1 MPIGNWNL
9 QWLNHNS
16 QRSYPLTERATKTD
30 ITETITIPDSFIVGM
45 YFPIHSGNTFTPS
58 GFYVSSLLLSSTGFN
73 IVIGYTDGSS
83 IITDVASANIA
94 RANYSPNRAYALAGI
109 NSFYESVGYIV
120 LGNLDE
126 IDKQPPGLYN
136 FEFADAEIEP
146 DAIRPILR
154 GVSSLRVV
162 NNNETSAR
170 IYGNVALIAG
180 ANIRITTSEVNDAVT
195 GKETFIAFDAIN
207 GENLNQT
214 CLCDVVDVGPCITSI
229 NGVSTDDGTFVI
241 APNDC
246 ISLTEIQNGLQIAD
260 TCAKPCCGCSELD
273 ALRDQ
278 VNRFG
283 DGITT
288 LQNFVTRLGS
298 EVTQMSLVVL
308 GSRLSN
314 STCAQE

>member
-16 QRSYPLTERATKTD
+16 QRSYPLTDRATKKD
-30 ITETITIPDSFIVGM
+30 LNNTITIPDSFIVAL
-45 YFPIHSGNTFTPS
+45 YFPIHAGQAFSPR
-58 GFYVSSLLLSSTGFN
+58 GFYISSLLLSSTGFN
-73 IVIGYTDGSS
+73 IVIGYTDGTTTVS
-83 IITDVASANIA
+83 DVAAATIA
-94 RANYSPNRAYALAGI
+94 RANYTPNRAYSLAGI
-109 NSFYESVGYIV
+109 NAFYDSIGYIV
-120 LGNLDE
+120 IGNLDE
-126 IDKQPPGLYN
+126 IDQQPSGLYN
-136 FEFADAEIEP
+136 FDIAGGEIET
-146 DAIRPILR
+146 DAIRPMLR
-154 GVSSLRVV
+154 GVSSLRIL

-170 IYGNVALIAG
+170 IYGNVTLVAG
-180 ANIRITTSEVNDAVT
+180 SNIRITPSSVGD
-195 GKETFIAFDAIN
+195 ETFITFDAVN

-214 CLCDVVDVGPCITSI
+214 CLCDVANTGPCITSI
-229 NGVSTDDGTFVI
+229 NGVSTSDGTFVI

-246 ISLTEIQNGLQIAD
+246 IALTEIQNGLQIAD

-308 GSRLSN
+308 GSRLSTN

>member
-45 YFPIHSGNTFTPS
+45 YFPIHSGTTFTPS
-58 GFYVSSLLLSSTGFN
+58 GFYISSLLLSSTGFN

-83 IITDVASANIA
+83 VIADVASANIA

-109 NSFYESVGYIV
+109 NAFYESVGYIV

-146 DAIRPILR
+146 DVIRPIIR
-154 GVSSLRVV
+154 GVSSLRVI

-170 IYGNVALIAG
+170 IYGNVTLVAG
-180 ANIRITTSEVNDAVT
+180 ANIRITTSTTNED
-195 GKETFIAFDAIN
+195 TFITFDAIN

-246 ISLTEIQNGLQIAD
+246 IALTEIQNGLQIAD